1 MDSKERMKMWTDLDS
16 PKPSWET
23 FKRMLSACGNDPLV
37 VKARWTR
44 KKIIDKVKT

>member
-1 MDSKERMKMWTDLDS
+1 MEDRARMKMWTDLPP

-23 FKRMLSACGNDPLV
+23 FKRMLPACENNPLV

-44 KKIIDKVKT
+44 KNRTELSK